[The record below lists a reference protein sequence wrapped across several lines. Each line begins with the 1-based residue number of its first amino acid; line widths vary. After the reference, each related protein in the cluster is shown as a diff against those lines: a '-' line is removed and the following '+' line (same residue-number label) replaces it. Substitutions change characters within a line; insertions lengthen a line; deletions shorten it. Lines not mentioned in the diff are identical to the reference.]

1 MGSFTGVGFG
11 VTILLSP
18 LLPLF
23 LRSLDLELYI
33 AGLIQLRLALIV
45 VWAFEKVQIG
55 ITFC

>member
-1 MGSFTGVGFG
+1 MGSFTGGGFG

-23 LRSLDLELYI
+23 CGASISNCHI

-55 ITFC
+55 VTFC

>member
-1 MGSFTGVGFG
+1 MGSFTGGGFG

-23 LRSLDLELYI
+23 CGASISNCYI

-55 ITFC
+55 VTFC